1 MYELIFFTLIFQ
13 ITGDFCVWLRELPE
27 GDDQT
32 VNNVTPD
39 KIRSLFDSRYTE
51 RLTTSKVVTALQSW

>member
-1 MYELIFFTLIFQ
+1 MYEMIFFTLLQ

>member
-1 MYELIFFTLIFQ
+1 MYEVIFFCTLFQ

>member
-1 MYELIFFTLIFQ
+1 MYEMIFLTFLQ